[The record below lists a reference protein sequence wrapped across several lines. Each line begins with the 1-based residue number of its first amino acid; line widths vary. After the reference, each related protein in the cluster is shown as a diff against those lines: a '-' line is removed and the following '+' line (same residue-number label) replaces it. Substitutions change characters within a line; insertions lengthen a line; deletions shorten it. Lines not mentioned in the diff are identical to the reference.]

1 MSTPAVEPQFLPA
14 GRSPQFLVTTE
25 VGLGIPA
32 PLIGL
37 PPVASA
43 PQPVTRTNIDAI
55 RIDNILRED
64 DITAP

>member
-1 MSTPAVEPQFLPA
+1 
-14 GRSPQFLVTTE
+14 VTTG

-43 PQPVTRTNIDAI
+43 PQPVTSTNIDAI